1 MTAGVQP
8 GLNPSLAQ
16 EPGMS
21 AAHNEELVWQA
32 DRLQRQV
39 AALQEEREALA
50 QHLDHMQEALM
61 SAKEKGI
68 ALLPFLMNDAQAL
81 VEC

>member
-1 MTAGVQP
+1 MTAKVQS
-8 GLNPSLAQ
+8 GLNPAGDMAQ
-16 EPGMS
+16 GPGMS
-21 AAHNEELVWQA
+21 AAHSEELVWQA

-61 SAKEKGI
+61 AAKEKGT
-68 ALLPFLMNDAQAL
+68 PP
-81 VEC
+81 CSRH

>member
-1 MTAGVQP
+1 MTARGQP
-8 GLNPSLAQ
+8 GLDPAADLAQ
-16 EPGMS
+16 GPGMS

-61 SAKEKGI
+61 AAKEKGKPCS
-68 ALLPFLMNDAQAL
+68 LFL
-81 VEC
+81 